1 MAVYTLKFTVTADG
15 ITPAEVQPAGVFGD
29 HLAAALEFAV
39 PSQPTGCRYRL
50 EITDG
55 SGAYDITELLD
66 AKNGVVSYA
75 IPRNWT
81 AAGTATVRLIAVT
94 VDKNGE
100 ETLCF
105 HAAPARLFFE
115 ERDDSTPMEDML
127 PAWQEVMTR
136 AETVTDTVYEA
147 YASGD
152 LHGHSGVYVGSG
164 EMPDCCNVQID
175 PTGDVFTLQNRK
187 FLFLGDSYAVG
198 SGLAEGEKTWV
209 QHTASFLRLSFGVN
223 AFQHAV
229 AGASFGIAPTDE
241 HNFTTVLQGAVAGL
255 SAAQCAEMTDI
266 VLLSGCND
274 WQYDKAAIAAGIE
287 AFANV
292 AKTEFPNAKVWL
304 FYAGWATAHGVR
316 QGLQKAYYAYDSTAP
331 KFGMVCFNK
340 LYQILHNKN
349 RLLADGVHPN
359 ADGQQRLGYSVANAV
374 LGSTDVL
381 DSAIYHHVRFKDVT
395 VGKAYHNGS
404 NINLHI
410 QTGSVTLDAPV
421 SIVGGNFTKLFDVSC
436 DILFGGA
443 QNNVVSQF
451 TNTVTLN
458 AAAGDQN
465 ELKTAILLCRLVKNA
480 DNTLG
485 LYARTTEVENGAFIT
500 HPTVSSISFYDNTI
514 ILPIWDA

>member
-29 HLAAALEFAV
+29 HLAAVLEFAV
-39 PSQPTGCRYRL
+39 PPQPTSCRYRL

-66 AKNGVVSYA
+66 AKNGVVTYA

-81 AAGTATVRLIAVT
+81 AAGTASVRLIAVT

-115 ERDDSTPMEDML
+115 ERDDSTPMGDML

-147 YASGD
+147 YASGA
-152 LHGHSGVYVGSG
+152 LHGRSGVYVGTG
-164 EMPDCCNVQID
+164 EMPADCNVQID

-187 FLFLGDSYAVG
+187 FLFVGDSYASS
-198 SGLAEGEKTWV
+198 SGQNTWAEYAAG
-209 QHTASFLRLSFGVN
+209 FLRLVFGVN
-223 AFQHAV
+223 AFKYAT
-229 AGASFGIAPTDE
+229 AGASFGITPTDE
-241 HNFTTVLQGAVAGL
+241 HNFTQVLQGAVSGL
-255 SAAQCAEMTDI
+255 SVKQRAEVTDI
-266 VLLSGCND
+266 VVLGGCND
-274 WQYDKAAIAAGIE
+274 WPYDKTAIAAGVK

-304 FYAGWATAHGVR
+304 FYGGWSTSHTYR
-316 QGLQKAYYAYDSTAP
+316 QGLQTAYYAYDSTAP
-331 KFGMVCFNK
+331 QFGFVCFNT
-340 LYQILHNKN
+340 LYRILHNKN

-374 LGSTDVL
+374 LGSADVL
-381 DSAIYHHVRFKDVT
+381 DSAIYHHVRFKDIT
-395 VGKAYHNGS
+395 VGKAYHNGN

-421 SIVGGNFTKLFDVSC
+421 SIVGSGFTKLFDVSC

-443 QNNVVSQF
+443 QDNVVSQF
-451 TNTVTLN
+451 TNTVILN

-485 LYARTTEVENGAFIT
+485 LYARTAEVENGAFIT
-500 HPTVSSISFYDNTI
+500 HPTVSSVSFFDNTI
-514 ILPIWDA
+514 TIPIWDA